1 MLGTI
6 YIQTKSDIVK
16 GLPYIQKAYELCTE
30 ERAGMYSSIGRSYFD
45 IDDFDKAEYYYSK
58 ALELNEGCGIIVSYG
73 WLYHNMG
80 EFQKALEIEDSLCKK
95 MDCSVI
101 CNIQRFYTYL
111 YLRNFDLAYEYYNKA
126 IEAGRDS
133 TFNLDLI
140 SLSYVLRE
148 LGKKEESNR
157 VLEEV
162 HSKTI
167 HQSEDYESA
176 YSNLTLASIYAM
188 WNDKQIAIDYLLKFE
203 TFGYNVWFN
212 EIKIYPLFENLWEE
226 VEFIALVDRI
236 EREKAILRS
245 KIRQMEESGEIS
257 F

>member
-1 MLGTI
+1 
-6 YIQTKSDIVK
+6 
-16 GLPYIQKAYELCTE
+16 
-30 ERAGMYSSIGRSYFD
+30 MYSSIGRSYFN

-58 ALELNEGCGIIVSYG
+58 ALELNVGCIIVMRYG
-73 WLYHNMG
+73 WLYHNKG

-101 CNIQRFYTYL
+101 CNIQRFYTHL
-111 YLRNFDLAYEYYNKA
+111 YLSNFDLAYGYYNKA
-126 IEAGRDS
+126 IDAGRDS
-133 TFNLDLI
+133 TYNLDLI

-148 LGKKEESNR
+148 LGKKEESNN

-162 HSKTI
+162 HSKII

-176 YSNLTLASIYAM
+176 FSNFILASVYAM
-188 WNDKQIAIDYLLKFE
+188 RNDKQKATEYLLKFE

-212 EIKIYPLFENLWEE
+212 EIKIYPLFENLWGE

-236 EREKAILRS
+236 EEGKAILRS
-245 KIRQMEESGEIS
+245 KIRQMEESGEIN

>member
-1 MLGTI
+1 
-6 YIQTKSDIVK
+6 
-16 GLPYIQKAYELCTE
+16 
-30 ERAGMYSSIGRSYFD
+30 MYSSIGHSYFH

-58 ALELNEGCGIIVSYG
+58 ALELNAGCGIVMSYG
-73 WLYHNMG
+73 WLYHNKG

-95 MDCSVI
+95 MDCIVI
-101 CNIQRFYTYL
+101 CNIQRFYTHL
-111 YLRNFDLAYEYYNKA
+111 YLRNFDLAYEYYIKA

-133 TFNLDLI
+133 TYNLYLI
-140 SLSYVLRE
+140 SLSYVLKE
-148 LGKKEESNR
+148 LDNKEESNR
-157 VLEEV
+157 ILEEV
-162 HSKTI
+162 HSKII

-176 YSNLTLASIYAM
+176 FSNFTLASVYAM
-188 WNDKQIAIDYLLKFE
+188 WNDKQKAIDYLLKFE

-212 EIKIYPLFENLWEE
+212 EIKIYPLFENIWEE

-236 EREKAILRS
+236 EGEKAILMS